1 MGHWPRV
8 PLSFIVAISFAS
20 PACDRSTS
28 HVATEAKSDPSA
40 TTAVTDDSPK
50 KERAGELE
58 VLELT
63 TAGAHAQDSLPMIVA
78 IHGLGDK
85 PENWLDFFSEFPVA
99 ARIILP
105 RAPERWGEG
114 GSWFAYPP
122 KSIDDLAKGVALAG
136 DRVAAAILDLEKS
149 RPTKG
154 RAIVTGF
161 SQGGFVSYDLAVH
174 HADVI
179 AAAFPMSGALPAPLA
194 PANESEA
201 KAAAPIFAVHGDA
214 DPIVPI
220 QMDRSGVAKITAL
233 GGRATLQ
240 EFPRVQ
246 HTVTPA
252 MKRAIADRI
261 EALARGDAD
270 AW

>member
-1 MGHWPRV
+1 
-8 PLSFIVAISFAS
+8 SFILAISFAS
-20 PACDRSTS
+20 FACDRSAS
-28 HVATEAKSDPSA
+28 HVQTEAPSVA
-40 TTAVTDDSPK
+40 SGPASTDDESPK
-50 KERAGELE
+50 KERAGDLE

-63 TAGAHAQDSLPMIVA
+63 TAGAHAKDILPMIVA

-85 PENWLDFFSEFPVA
+85 PENWLDFFSSFPVP

-105 RAPERWGEG
+105 RAPEPWGEG
-114 GSWFAYPP
+114 GSWFGYPP
-122 KSIDDLAKGVALAG
+122 KSIDDLAQGVALAG
-136 DRVAAAILDLEKS
+136 DRVAKAIADLEKS

-179 AAAFPMSGALPAPLA
+179 SAAFPMSGALPSPLA
-194 PANESEA
+194 PANEAEA

-214 DPIVPI
+214 DRIVPI
-220 QMDRSGVAKITAL
+220 QMDRDGVAKIASL

-240 EFPRVQ
+240 EFPRIQ

-252 MKRAIADRI
+252 MKRAITDRI
-261 EALARGDAD
+261 EAVARGDAD